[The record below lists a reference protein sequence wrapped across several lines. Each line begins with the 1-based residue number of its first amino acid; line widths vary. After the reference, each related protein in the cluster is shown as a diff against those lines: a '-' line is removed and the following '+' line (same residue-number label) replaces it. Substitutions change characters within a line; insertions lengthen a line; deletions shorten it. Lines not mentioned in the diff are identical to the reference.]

1 MNKMTGIILMLS
13 GTILF
18 LVGIYFYN
26 TPINPKNSPSV
37 VPEIVIKDSVQ
48 PKSETES
55 IDQNKKKG
63 NDFEDFI
70 TQKFNKK
77 YFKLKEWAGD
87 KYVNGIYAETTL
99 NPDLLYEF
107 SLKGETSMF
116 AVECKW
122 RKNLYKNS
130 IEFAT
135 QDQLERYRK
144 YEEKRSLTVFLAIG
158 LGGLATDPDHL
169 YIVPLSQIKSNSLSK
184 EFLGKFEKDKTAN
197 FFFDP
202 QSKELR

>member
-1 MNKMTGIILMLS
+1 MLC

-26 TPINPKNSPSV
+26 SQRIQKNKPAFASEEITKESELSKSD
-37 VPEIVIKDSVQ
+37 PESN
-48 PKSETES
+48 
-55 IDQNKKKG
+55 DQNKKNG
-63 NDFEDFI
+63 NDFEEFI
-70 TQKFNKK
+70 TQKFTKK

-122 RKNLYKNS
+122 RKKLYKNS
-130 IEFAT
+130 IEFASR
-135 QDQLERYRK
+135 DQLERYRK
-144 YEEKRSLTVFLAIG
+144 YEGKRNLPVFVAIG
-158 LGGLATDPDHL
+158 LGGQATGPDHL
-169 YIVPLSQIKSNSLSK
+169 YIVPLGQIKSNILEK
-184 EFLGKFEKDKTAN
+184 DFLDKFEKDNKEN

-202 QSKELR
+202 QTKVLR